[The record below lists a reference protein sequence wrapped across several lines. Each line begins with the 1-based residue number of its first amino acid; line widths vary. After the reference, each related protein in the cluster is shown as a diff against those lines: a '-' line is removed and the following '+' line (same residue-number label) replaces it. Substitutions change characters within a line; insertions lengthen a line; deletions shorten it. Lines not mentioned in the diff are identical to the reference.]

1 MAILGLFGAVMVLV
15 LLNVPIAVS
24 LAVVALLAILHT
36 GGVEALANV
45 PLVMY
50 TGSTSFP
57 LIAIPLFI
65 LAGAIMNASGISR
78 RLIAL
83 SSAVFGFVRGALAQ
97 VTIVT
102 SMFFAEISG
111 SAVAD
116 AAALGSILIPA
127 MKQKGYS
134 KEFSAAV
141 LSSSATLAVII
152 PPSIPMILY
161 AAMADTSVVKL
172 FVAGI
177 IPGVLGGLLMMVI
190 AWRFARVYD
199 FPVEEKFRWS
209 RVWAAFKDA
218 SWALILPALILGGIF
233 GGVVTATEGAAL
245 AVLAAVAIGVLVY
258 RELNLKALYAA
269 MVDGVVQTAVVML
282 LVAASALLGVHLTEI
297 QAPQKMAL
305 AAAALSNSKWV
316 VLLLLNVLFL
326 LLGLFLHSAAAIILV
341 VPVVMP
347 LVQAVGIDPVQFG
360 IIITINLG
368 IGQQTPPV
376 ASVLTVACSIA
387 NADMWEVTKV
397 NLWFIA
403 VLLLVLGISTYIPA
417 VPLALV
423 RLFYG
428 S

>member
-1 MAILGLFGAVMVLV
+1 
-15 LLNVPIAVS
+15 
-24 LAVVALLAILHT
+24 VVALVAILHT
-36 GGVEALANV
+36 GGIPALANV

-102 SMFFAEISG
+102 SLFFAEISG
-111 SAVAD
+111 SAVT
-116 AAALGSILIPA
+116 ILIPA
-127 MKQKGYS
+127 MKSKGYT

-141 LSSSATLAVII
+141 LSSASTLAVII

-172 FVAGI
+172 FVAGVV
-177 IPGVLGGLLMMVI
+177 PGVLGGLLMMVI
-190 AWRFARVYD
+190 AYRFARVYNL
-199 FPVEEKFRWS
+199 PVEEKFRFS
-209 RVWAAFKDA
+209 RVWAAFKEA

-245 AVLAAVAIGVLVY
+245 AVLAAIVIGTLIY
-258 RELNLKALYAA
+258 RELNLKDLYTA
-269 MVDGVVQTAVVML
+269 MIDGVVQTAVVML

-297 QAPQKMAL
+297 QAPQHL
-305 AAAALSNSKWV
+305 AAAASTLTNSRWV
-316 VLLLLNVLFL
+316 VLMLLNLLFL

-347 LVQAVGIDPVQFG
+347 LVKAVGIDPVHFG
-360 IIITINLG
+360 IMVTINLG

-387 NADMWEVTKV
+387 RADIWEVTKV
-397 NLWFIA
+397 NLWFIS
-403 VLLLVLGISTYIPA
+403 VLLLVLLLTTYLPV
-417 VPLALV
+417 VPLSLV

-428 S
+428 G